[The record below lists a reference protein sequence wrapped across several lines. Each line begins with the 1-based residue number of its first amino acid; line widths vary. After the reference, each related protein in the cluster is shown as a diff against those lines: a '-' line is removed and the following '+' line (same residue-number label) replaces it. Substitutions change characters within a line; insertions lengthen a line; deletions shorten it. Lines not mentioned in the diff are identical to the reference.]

1 MITALSV
8 SIALGGLLLFGVL
21 VLAIRQAADAVT
33 LHRHRSKDAGVA
45 DLLTYA
51 SVVEDGVIACK
62 SGALMAA
69 WMYTG
74 EDAAGTTNE
83 QKERVSAILN
93 ASLSELGDGFMI
105 HVDAV
110 RGAVPSY
117 IERGLSHFPDRV
129 SAAIDDERR
138 RFFESQDTM
147 YEGFFVLTLTW
158 YPPMLAQSKFVD
170 LMFDDD
176 SAPVTREGRYSKLLE
191 QFRKD
196 VGTLEDRLSTVLRLE
211 RLQGRDCVREDGT
224 SAVHDDFLSF
234 LQLCITGIPQRV
246 ILPETPAH
254 LDAVLGGQELYGG
267 VIPKI
272 GRNFIQV
279 VSLEGF
285 PQESSP
291 GMLSALTDMDVEYRW
306 STRYIF
312 LDGHSALS
320 HMNTYRKKWR
330 QKQRGIMD
338 AVFHTNNAPNPD
350 AVAMTQD
357 AETAMAEI
365 QSGLTGAGYYTSV
378 VVLMDE
384 DRDKVEANAHRLQKA
399 IFSLGFAA
407 RVETINTMDAWM
419 GSLPGHG
426 VENVRR
432 PLLNTVNLADLLPVS
447 TIWTGEDGAP
457 CPLYPPNSP
466 ALMYGV
472 TTGHSPFRV
481 NLHVRDLGHTI
492 MFGPTGAGKS
502 TALATLVAQFRRYE
516 GMRIFA
522 FDKGLS
528 LYTLTR
534 ACGGQHFTINGDDS
548 QLQFCPLQFLES
560 KTDRAWGKDWINNI
574 LALNGLSTSVDQRLE
589 IARVLDSMATSGQRT
604 LTDFATL
611 TQDLGIRACLNEGY
625 TAQGT
630 MGTLL
635 DAETDGLA
643 LADFTTFE
651 LEELMRLPDKYVLP
665 VLSYLFRRIERSL
678 DGRPAIIVL
687 DEAWLM
693 LGHPVFA
700 AQIAEWLRVLRKAN
714 CAVIMAT
721 QNIDDAANSPIFG
734 IIVESTATKIFLPNV
749 YARNDATAAIYAR
762 MGLNSQQIEII
773 AQSIP
778 KRDYYL
784 VSERGSRS
792 FSLALGPLTKA
803 FVAVSDKD
811 SVAHIRQ
818 LEALHGEE
826 WRAVWCSEHGLDLN
840 DFAEKMEATS

>member
-8 SIALGGLLLFGVL
+8 AIALGGLLLFGLL

-33 LHRHRSKDAGVA
+33 LRRHRSRDAGVA
-45 DLLTYA
+45 DLLNYA
-51 SVVEDGVIACK
+51 SVVEDGIIVCK

-69 WMYTG
+69 WMYSG
-74 EDAAGTTNE
+74 DDAAGTTDE
-83 QKERVSAILN
+83 EKERVSAMIN
-93 ASLSELGDGFMI
+93 AALSELGDGFMI

-110 RGAVPSY
+110 RRAVPSY
-117 IERGLSHFPDRV
+117 IEPGLSHFPDRV
-129 SAAIDDERR
+129 SAAMDEERR

-158 YPPMLAQSKFVD
+158 YPPMLAQSKFVE

-191 QFRKD
+191 QFCKE
-196 VGTLEDRLSTVLRLE
+196 VATLEDRLSTVLHME
-211 RLQGRDCVREDGT
+211 RLQGRTCVREDGST
-224 SAVHDDFLSF
+224 AVYDDFLSF
-234 LQLCITGIPQRV
+234 LQLCVTGIPQPMV
-246 ILPETPAH
+246 LPENPVH

-272 GRNFIQV
+272 GHKFIQV
-279 VSLEGF
+279 VAIEGF
-285 PQESSP
+285 PQESCP
-291 GMLSALTDMDVEYRW
+291 GLLSALTDMDVEYRW

-312 LDGHSALS
+312 LDGHNAVS
-320 HMNTYRKKWR
+320 HMNSYRKKWK
-330 QKQRGIMD
+330 QKQRGIVD
-338 AVFHTNNAPNPD
+338 AVFRLNGPLD
-350 AVAMTQD
+350 ADALAMTAD
-357 AETAMAEI
+357 AETAIAEV

-384 DRDKVEANAHRLQKA
+384 DREKVETSAHRLQKA

-432 PLLNTVNLADLLPVS
+432 PLLNTMNLADLLPVS
-447 TIWTGEDGAP
+447 TIWTGEDRAP
-457 CPLYPPNSP
+457 CPIYPPNSP

-502 TALATLVAQFRRYE
+502 TALATLIAQFRRYK

-528 LYTLTR
+528 LYTLTS
-534 ACGGQHFTINGDDS
+534 ACGGQHFTINVDDDR
-548 QLQFCPLQFLES
+548 LQFCPLQFLES
-560 KTDRAWGKDWINNI
+560 RADKAWAKDWINSM
-574 LALNGLSTSVDQRLE
+574 LALNGLTTSVDQRQE
-589 IARVLDSMATSGQRT
+589 IARVLESLAVSGEHT
-604 LTDFATL
+604 LTDFVTEM
-611 TQDLGIRACLNEGY
+611 QDLSIRACLNEGY
-625 TAQGT
+625 TQLGL
-630 MGTLL
+630 MGKLL
-635 DAETDGLA
+635 DADEDGLA

-651 LEELMRLPDKYVLP
+651 LEELMNLPDKYVLP

-678 DGRPAIIVL
+678 DGRPAVIVL

-700 AQIAEWLRVLRKAN
+700 AKIAEWLRVLRKAN

-721 QNIDDAANSPIFG
+721 QNINDAASSSIFG

-749 YARNDATAAIYAR
+749 YARNDDTAAIYTR
-762 MGLNSQQIEII
+762 MGLNRQQIEIV

-784 VSERGSRS
+784 MSERGSRS
-792 FSLALGPLTKA
+792 FSLALGPLARA

-811 SVAHIRQ
+811 TVAHIRQ
-818 LEALHGEE
+818 LETHGDGWVDE
-826 WRAVWCSEHGLDLN
+826 WCAERGLDIN
-840 DFAEKMEATS
+840 DYRGAA